1 MERASLRAVR
11 RDIMANE
18 DHPIELV
25 LEGVKLSAGNLD
37 LLGLLANKLGE
48 APLNEDE
55 VGAISDEMFS
65 QLDMYS
71 RNRKVVDLC
80 LVVLSNLTVVEAN
93 CEIFVSK
100 EVADGD
106 TMDKVSASKR
116 LESIIESFLKH
127 NPQAEDGE
135 LDYTKREAVIQA
147 DPWAH
152 VASVLCNLSRT
163 GLGRKLILKVSNDY
177 FPKIASQFRSL
188 NIVRRQGCVGTI
200 RTCLFDS
207 EVHWWALHEAK
218 ILPHIL
224 YPLVVATPFE
234 DKDKEGMDPRI
245 WMAAEDKNKKYEPDV
260 GVRKMLLEC
269 LVLLCQK
276 KPQRDDLRRWKVYPV
291 CRNLDLEQEDESV
304 SEVILDIV
312 NFLMRDEEGERS
324 GWDAPLALETTN
336 EDKNRPKGTAD
347 TAANAPNGNGVFSDM
362 GVD

>member
-1 MERASLRAVR
+1 MTE
-11 RDIMANE
+11 D
-18 DHPIELV
+18 DHPVELI

-48 APLNEDE
+48 ASLSEEE
-55 VGAISDEMFS
+55 VGAIADEMFS
-65 QLDMYS
+65 QLDLYA
-71 RNRKVVDLC
+71 RNKKVVNLC

-93 CEIFVSK
+93 CEIFVAK
-100 EVADGD
+100 EVSDGEAV
-106 TMDKVSASKR
+106 DKIHASKR
-116 LESIIESFLKH
+116 LASIIESFLKH
-127 NPQAEDGE
+127 NPQAEDRSV
-135 LDYTKREAVIQA
+135 DYTKREAVTEA

-152 VASVLCNLSRT
+152 VASVLCNLCRT
-163 GLGRKLILKVSNDY
+163 ALGRKVIMKVSNEY
-177 FPKIASQFRSL
+177 IPKIASQFRSL
-188 NIVRRQGCVGTI
+188 NLVRRQGCVGAI

-218 ILPHIL
+218 ILPHVL
-224 YPLVVATPFE
+224 YPLVVATPFDDE
-234 DKDKEGMDPRI
+234 DKEGMDPRI

-276 KPQRDDLRRWKVYPV
+276 KPQRDDLRKWKVYPV
-291 CRNLDLEQEDESV
+291 CKNLDLEQEDEGV

-324 GWDAPLALETTN
+324 GWDAPPPLETTS
-336 EDKNRPKGTAD
+336 EDKDEKVVDGDKEA
-347 TAANAPNGNGVFSDM
+347 VFKDM